1 VADVSGVLGSEPSVY
16 QLFADHETMVDP
28 YPLYQRVL
36 AERPVESTGGPVVLT
51 RYADVTVA
59 LRHPGLS
66 TDERNDAIYRA
77 MAASGQMT
85 AGVVAMMDRR
95 SLLHR
100 DPPDHTRLRSV
111 LGAALDRDRIDRLTP
126 VIQGLV
132 DDAIDAVAGRGAIE
146 LIDDLAYPVPLAVAC
161 SLLGTTADEHRG
173 AAWWRSQLC
182 SDFEAPAVAG
192 ADCADYSRRVQDE
205 MVACFEAIIDRKRQS
220 PADDLVSALVAAERR
235 GELTAEEVNDTCR
248 LLLVA
253 AHETTTDLIANG
265 MLALL
270 RHPAQLRL
278 LRENPALAPCAVEE
292 VLRYDTPIQFT
303 RRVAVEDFEV
313 NGTPITTGQMVLLWL
328 AAANRDPAEF
338 PDPDRFDITRN
349 RRSHLGFGA
358 GIHSCLAI
366 PLARLQGQIA
376 LGALCR
382 RLVEPKLGADP
393 PPYLP
398 NAIHAVRELP
408 IAFRGVTPRYP
419 ERRVAVT

>member
-220 PADDLVSALVAAERR
+220 PADDLVPPWSPRNGGGNSPPRR
-235 GELTAEEVNDTCR
+235 STTPAGCCWSPLTRPPPTSSPTACS
-248 LLLVA
+248 
-253 AHETTTDLIANG
+253 HFSGIPPSYG
-265 MLALL
+265 C
-270 RHPAQLRL
+270 
-278 LRENPALAPCAVEE
+278 CA
-292 VLRYDTPIQFT
+292 RT
-303 RRVAVEDFEV
+303 RRS
-313 NGTPITTGQMVLLWL
+313 
-328 AAANRDPAEF
+328 RPA
-338 PDPDRFDITRN
+338 PSRK
-349 RRSHLGFGA
+349 
-358 GIHSCLAI
+358 SCAT
-366 PLARLQGQIA
+366 
-376 LGALCR
+376 
-382 RLVEPKLGADP
+382 
-393 PPYLP
+393 
-398 NAIHAVRELP
+398 
-408 IAFRGVTPRYP
+408 TPRSSSP
-419 ERRVAVT
+419 AAWPSRISR